1 MIEGSTVI
9 MNEAYIAELTR
20 HRDICK
26 KKLDKETFP
35 KIREELTE
43 RYNRYDNMLNQAL
56 DFQDT
61 IVEVINIDIPKL
73 TSIRTMS
80 GLVLP
85 LKNVQVL

>member
-20 HRDICK
+20 HRDMCK

-35 KIREELTE
+35 KIREELAEKYT
-43 RYNRYDNMLNQAL
+43 RYDNMLNQAL